1 MKKRSNKCLFNCY
14 LLVCFVFM
22 GCVSRNGSIEMSQ
35 NDLSKLLLNTKYSRK
50 EFAKHHAVPGETPEM
65 RKTRYDT
72 NIQFYKND
80 KKVGTSCKIEDKF
93 QVVVKDINGDDYDFM
108 EIKFQNLNQALSKN
122 GKVLRQHSLVYEY
135 GESIIR
141 ELNSI
146 SAPVP
151 ITEIE
156 RILSS
161 AKSEEYEVFE
171 TGNSLCSSS
180 DLSRTVMVTDL
191 VVLDEQGNEIEMQ
204 LYKEF
209 FMQGTE
215 CP

>member
-1 MKKRSNKCLFNCY
+1 MKKLSNKCLFNCY

-22 GCVSRNGSIEMSQ
+22 GCVSRNGSIEMPQ

-50 EFAKHHAVPGETPEM
+50 EFAKHYTVPPETPEM
-65 RKTRYDT
+65 RQTHYDT

-80 KKVGTSCKIEDKF
+80 IKVGTSYKIGDEF
-93 QVVVKDINGDDYDFM
+93 QVVVKDINGDDFDFI
-108 EIKFQNLNQALSKN
+108 EIKFQNLNQALAKN

-161 AKSEEYEVFE
+161 AKSEEYEVIE
-171 TGNSLCSSS
+171 TGNSPCSS
-180 DLSRTVMVTDL
+180 DLSRTVWVTDL